1 MKRSISVEKRAF
13 STTLHMLRKEK
24 KVTQEQL
31 AQNLGVSPQ
40 AVSKW
45 ENGSYPEGDLIPKI
59 ADFFG
64 VSIDY
69 LYGRCDGE
77 KSIEQKAF
85 EAVYDAAV
93 KEYEETGRSDEHFK
107 TSDLIRNINWAMIN
121 GLWVNNKGYE
131 APARDPIEH
140 PKMAT
145 VVCDDIFYSYFGL
158 REDNDISFFLNRT
171 NDYDLYEE
179 LLKDTSKIEA
189 LFKVLSDRDNISII
203 AFLYTLKNGE
213 FASVDVISK
222 SLGIDKA
229 KVKKFMDT
237 IFEDLGYGNC
247 DDSPFQKASVINTSN
262 SEENVYGTASVCGGL
277 FMAMMMLAREYTE
290 IPMAFRLEINAKQK
304 SWIDRKKMFKK

>member
-1 MKRSISVEKRAF
+1 MEKRAF

-69 LYGRCDGE
+69 LYGRSDRE
-77 KSIEQKAF
+77 KTIEQKVF
-85 EAVYDAAV
+85 EAVYDETV
-93 KEYEETGRSDEHFK
+93 KEFEDTGRADEHYK
-107 TSDLIRNINWAMIN
+107 TSNLIRNLNWAMQSA
-121 GLWVNNKGYE
+121 LWVNNKCYE

-140 PKMAT
+140 PKMAS

-158 REDNDISFFLNRT
+158 REDNDISFFLNKT
-171 NDYDLYEE
+171 KNYDLYEE
-179 LLKDTSKIEA
+179 LLKDTSKIEK
-189 LFKVLSDRDNISII
+189 LFKILSDRDNISII

-229 KVKKFMDT
+229 KVKEFMDT
-237 IFEDLGYGNC
+237 IFGEMEFGDC
-247 DDSPFQKASVINTSN
+247 DDSPFQKASVINAS
-262 SEENVYGTASVCGGL
+262 SKEENIFGTASVCGGL
-277 FMAMMMLAREYTE
+277 FMAMMMLAREYTD
-290 IPMAFRLEINAKQK
+290 IPMAFRLVINAKQK